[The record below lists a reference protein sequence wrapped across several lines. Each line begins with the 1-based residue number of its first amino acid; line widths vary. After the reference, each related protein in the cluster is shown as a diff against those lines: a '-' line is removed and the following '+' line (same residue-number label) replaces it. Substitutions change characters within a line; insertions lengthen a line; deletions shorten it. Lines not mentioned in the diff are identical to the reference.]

1 MDKQSAEN
9 DLQLIREVME
19 RSARYTH
26 FSGVSGLISG
36 LLGLAGCAATYWI
49 DNNLPVGTHDIWYL
63 VIWGTVLVLA
73 MAEDLFFAQRSAR
86 TLNQTI
92 WNPATYQVIRAILPG
107 IVIAL
112 VLSYAGLH
120 SGLRNSLSAI
130 WALGYG
136 VALCAAGM
144 FSIKEVSR
152 YGVLQLVTGS
162 VVLIFLR
169 DWQYSFYLAAGLSF
183 GLYQMLFGLWIS
195 WKRR

>member
-1 MDKQSAEN
+1 MDKQSAES

-49 DNNLPVGTHDIWYL
+49 DTNLPVGTHDIWYV
-63 VIWGTVLVLA
+63 VIWGMVLVLA

-144 FSIKEVSR
+144 FSIKEVTR
-152 YGVLQLVTGS
+152 YGVLQLITGS
-162 VVLIFLR
+162 VVLLFLR
-169 DWQYSFYLAAGLSF
+169 DWPYSFYLAAGLSF
-183 GLYQMLFGLWIS
+183 GIYQMLFGLWIAR
-195 WKRR
+195 KRG